1 MPPASF
7 ARIPVT
13 KTSSILKI
21 FSFLATKA
29 CKGGL
34 RMQYTKEEKK
44 HLKELISDR
53 GTEKIESSM
62 AIGRVHLLRIL
73 FICDLVNSITHNKDC
88 L

>member
-21 FSFLATKA
+21 FSFLAAKA
-29 CKGGL
+29 YKEGF
-34 RMQYTKEEKK
+34 RMQFTKEKK

>member
-21 FSFLATKA
+21 FFFPCHESLQGRIQNAVYK
-29 CKGGL
+29 
-34 RMQYTKEEKK
+34 RKK